1 MSQFNLTEFTHS
13 VLRNMKTLVEEIDVL
28 KKDVEFLTI
37 ENRMLREQLSFEQR
51 KNQRNENR
59 RS

>member
-1 MSQFNLTEFTHS
+1 MESKEREYLKRIEE
-13 VLRNMKTLVEEIDVL
+13 VER
-28 KKDVEFLTI
+28 
-37 ENRMLREQLSFEQR
+37 ENRLLREQLSFEQR